1 MIGDQLNQI
10 VKLHDQRVKALKVAG
25 KPNIDELDYQIP
37 SLFVI
42 LEEFGRTMQ
51 SFKAASKSQYE
62 ATVSALSN
70 LMRVS
75 RKTGIYFL
83 IIDQSMAGWDQL
95 IKPNIKDYISYHLG
109 GNQGAAFNAYELHK
123 LKPKGQFWNNGGVYD
138 AWYTRGEAKAIM
150 PQLPARKLALLTDS
164 STGYSTGYETEGE
177 VDGKNTPLESEPVT
191 VVTAPVMG
199 GATRENEPVTA
210 PVTPLLIGAPVT
222 VQDKSK
228 VRNIYAVTGSKS
240 ETCRLVWGG
249 KNGQRMQWLNEILQ
263 EGEVLQ

>member
-1 MIGDQLNQI
+1 
-10 VKLHDQRVKALKVAG
+10 
-25 KPNIDELDYQIP
+25 
-37 SLFVI
+37 
-42 LEEFGRTMQ
+42 
-51 SFKAASKSQYE
+51 
-62 ATVSALSN
+62 
-70 LMRVS
+70 
-75 RKTGIYFL
+75 
-83 IIDQSMAGWDQL
+83 L